1 VYFQFGT
8 LLNKRRFLY
17 NFYCLHLLTIF
28 REQLIA
34 ASEAT
39 FAQKIAFN
47 VFGYGVVLE
56 TVIFDVV

>member
-1 VYFQFGT
+1 MYFQFRT

-17 NFYCLHLLTIF
+17 NFYCLHFFTIF

-47 VFGYGVVLE
+47 IFGYGIVFE